1 MFQKWIESNIHVT
14 GFGLLCRTM
23 MRASKAKA
31 KDAKE
36 LLQGEEEEV
45 LHHQSGEE
53 NLKILP
59 FKGCS

>member
-1 MFQKWIESNIHVT
+1 
-14 GFGLLCRTM
+14 M

-45 LHHQSGEE
+45 LHHQSEEE